1 MKEARNSRVR
11 MFWVLGKG
19 VLRDRSWEGVT
30 RYEKKTVLWVFRG
43 GEICIEKIKICSEP
57 PIRKGIRSNNGKF
70 ILFRVRRCK
79 KKIDMG
85 NMKK

>member
-30 RYEKKTVLWVFRG
+30 GMKKKTVLWVFRG
-43 GEICIEKIKICSEP
+43 EEKWIEKIKICNEP
-57 PIRKGIRSNNGKF
+57 LIRKGI
-70 ILFRVRRCK
+70 
-79 KKIDMG
+79 
-85 NMKK
+85 